1 MNSTLALAGL
11 IVIAASGL
19 ISLALIL
26 RFLWRVYDR
35 GGPTHVRS
43 VADALRQVYDPSWA
57 AKLVGYLPEKG
68 NKPGSRPRQRR

>member
-1 MNSTLALAGL
+1 MNSLLALAGL
-11 IVIAASGL
+11 TVVAASGL

-43 VADALRQVYDPSWA
+43 AADALRRVYDPSWM
-57 AKLVGYLPEKG
+57 AKL
-68 NKPGSRPRQRR
+68 RRLR